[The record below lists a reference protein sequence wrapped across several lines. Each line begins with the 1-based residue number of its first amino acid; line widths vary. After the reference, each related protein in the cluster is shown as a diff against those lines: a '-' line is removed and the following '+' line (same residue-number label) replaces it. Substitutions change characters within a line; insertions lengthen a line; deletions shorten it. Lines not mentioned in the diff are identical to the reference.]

1 MISIINIY
9 LHPDFED
16 RNLVTLCFFAIKSW
30 FDFKMQMQMGL
41 QNDVTVN
48 VAAVVANGVGN
59 GLPAQVGVSITR
71 LPVQR

>member
-1 MISIINIY
+1 
-9 LHPDFED
+9 
-16 RNLVTLCFFAIKSW
+16 
-30 FDFKMQMQMGL
+30 MQMGL